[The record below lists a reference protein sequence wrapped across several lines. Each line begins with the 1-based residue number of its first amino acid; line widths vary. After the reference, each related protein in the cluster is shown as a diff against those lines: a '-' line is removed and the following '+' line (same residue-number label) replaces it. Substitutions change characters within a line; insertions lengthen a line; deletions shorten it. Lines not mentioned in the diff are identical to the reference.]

1 MTLEQAFKK
10 ANRYSNKNLHF
21 SELKYWKI
29 ISEKTG
35 YAYCQLRYA
44 DSLRL
49 CGFSKKSENVFLLID
64 VNKIKKEN
72 QHLYYIYLG
81 HLYKDIGKDSKA
93 ILAYKKALKLNP
105 NITYPYIYLAC
116 LLKQQEK
123 DKEAIKYLKIALTKN
138 GDIDEVNYNLATA
151 YLRLGQFKTALQA
164 INKCLLIDSKYPN
177 AKSIKKDIEELI
189 NLPKDKIIY

>member
-1 MTLEQAFKK
+1 
-10 ANRYSNKNLHF
+10 
-21 SELKYWKI
+21 
-29 ISEKTG
+29 
-35 YAYCQLRYA
+35 
-44 DSLRL
+44 
-49 CGFSKKSENVFLLID
+49 
-64 VNKIKKEN
+64 
-72 QHLYYIYLG
+72 
-81 HLYKDIGKDSKA
+81 
-93 ILAYKKALKLNP
+93 LAYKKALKLNP